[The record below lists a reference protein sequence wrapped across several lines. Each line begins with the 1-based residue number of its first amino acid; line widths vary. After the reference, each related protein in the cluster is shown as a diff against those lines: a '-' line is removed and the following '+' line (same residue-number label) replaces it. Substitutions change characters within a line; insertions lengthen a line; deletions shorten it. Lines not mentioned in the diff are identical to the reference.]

1 MSDAIVKQLTDFQT
15 TVNTALKAIL
25 TAATAE
31 NAAAK
36 QAAAKPPV
44 PAAGATP
51 AAPAAGTPP
60 AAPPAIAAPVSAAP
74 HASVDTSGPYG
85 AIRRVRNNIVESEHQ
100 TYNSED
106 FAKRDKDGKII
117 YVHDPHNDNERGVI
131 TDHRKMAEKFP
142 GFGKQARFERK
153 WLRSKFPPK
162 PLPKKK
168 T

>member
-44 PAAGATP
+44 PI
-51 AAPAAGTPP
+51 AGTPL
-60 AAPPAIAAPVSAAP
+60 AAPSAAAAKPPVPIAGTPLAAPSAIAAPVSAAP

-85 AIRRVRNNIVESEHQ
+85 TMRRVRNNI
-100 TYNSED
+100 
-106 FAKRDKDGKII
+106 A
-117 YVHDPHNDNERGVI
+117 
-131 TDHRKMAEKFP
+131 
-142 GFGKQARFERK
+142 
-153 WLRSKFPPK
+153 
-162 PLPKKK
+162 
-168 T
+168 